1 MSFKKLM
8 IIILIFLSN
17 LKFLFALT
25 LNEAIELAVKNSP
38 FINMA
43 DEGMASKQYQKY
55 GVQISRFGEVTAV
68 GNYTHYNLERTLT
81 PMVPPIKPPFP
92 LSDDDITNIGVSY
105 TLPIFTGFKL
115 SKNISIASL
124 NYEIAK
130 AQSSLTK
137 RQIEFNVY
145 SIFLKGLSLKEQL
158 KAKLEHE
165 KALAELHKN
174 VEIGVKVGRYAAMD
188 LKKVDYQYEMVKA
201 QRQSIENNIK
211 VLKTALN
218 QLTGMESEDWDFD
231 PVELNFDPVALEN
244 NFPSLSELKKIALI
258 NREDVLITSKKK
270 EIASLNYSKSKYSYL
285 PDIAA
290 NYTYVRSIGGGG
302 SVPLWNY
309 GLVLQ
314 WPIFDFGKRAMD
326 IISQKHEYK
335 IAKESEIAQK
345 LSVNHDVI
353 EAYTNLQNQLAVYNA
368 AKKALSYAKDVKE
381 AENIKYEQNA
391 GSMYDLLQ
399 SISQYYD
406 ALSQERGSYYSV
418 FTSYKYLEFVV
429 GGKWKL

>member
-1 MSFKKLM
+1 MNFKKPGII
-8 IIILIFLSN
+8 IIILALN
-17 LKFLFALT
+17 AKFLCALT
-25 LNEAIELAVKNSP
+25 LNESIELAIKNSP
-38 FINMA
+38 AINMA
-43 DEGMASKQYQKY
+43 DEGMVSKEYQKY
-55 GVQISRFGEVTAV
+55 GAKISKLGEITAI
-68 GNYTHYNLERTLT
+68 GNSMHYNYDRTLT

-158 KAKLEHE
+158 KAKLEQE

-174 VEIGVKVGRYAAMD
+174 VELGVKVGRYAAMD

-201 QRQSIENNIK
+201 QRQSIENNIT

-218 QLTGMESEDWDFD
+218 QLTGMESEDWDFE
-231 PVELNFDPVALEN
+231 PVDFKEKDFPSISELN
-244 NFPSLSELKKIALI
+244 LSELKKIALA

-270 EIASLNYSKSKYSYL
+270 EISSLNYSKSKYSYF

-309 GLVLQ
+309 GLILQ

-326 IISQKHEYK
+326 MISQKYEYK
-335 IAKESEIAQK
+335 IAQGAEIAQK
-345 LSVNHDVI
+345 LAVNHDVM

-368 AKKALSYAKDVKE
+368 ATKALSYAKDVKE
-381 AENIKYEQNA
+381 SENIKYEQNA

-406 ALSQERGSYYSV
+406 ALAQERGSYYSV

-429 GGKWKL
+429 GRKL